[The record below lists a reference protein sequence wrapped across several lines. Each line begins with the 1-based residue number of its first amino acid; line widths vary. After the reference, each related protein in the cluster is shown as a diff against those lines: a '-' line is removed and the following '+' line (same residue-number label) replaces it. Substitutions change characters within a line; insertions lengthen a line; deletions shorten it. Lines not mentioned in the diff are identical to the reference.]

1 MIPVLA
7 DLLPNVNEL
16 FEYKGFFGQHEW
28 YEFNKTALMAFIS
41 TLICIGLFYVGSRKR
56 AMVPG
61 GLQNVAE
68 MGYET
73 VEQQIAVEVMGPENG
88 KKWTPFLEKPVPK
101 DDYGNEWGYR
111 QKSEHGN
118 EDSYDLWSYGKD
130 KQEGTADDIVS
141 CDKEADSNGSSSPS
155 STGSKGSGKG
165 G

>member
-28 YEFNKTALMAFIS
+28 YEFNKTAALAFVS
-41 TLICIGLFYVGSRKR
+41 TIICIGLFYVGSRKK

-88 KKWTPFLEKPVPK
+88 KKWNKFQNAV
-101 DDYGNEWGYR
+101 
-111 QKSEHGN
+111 
-118 EDSYDLWSYGKD
+118 
-130 KQEGTADDIVS
+130 A
-141 CDKEADSNGSSSPS
+141 PS
-155 STGSKGSGKG
+155 SCPALSKSSFPG
-165 G
+165 GIKSRCIRCALPIPRF

>member
-41 TLICIGLFYVGSRKR
+41 TIICIGLFFVGSRKR

-68 MGYET
+68 MAVP
-73 VEQQIAVEVMGPENG
+73 VEPDGQSNLDYIYRGRRKAPPPQ
-88 KKWTPFLEKPVPK
+88 KPA
-101 DDYGNEWGYR
+101 N
-111 QKSEHGN
+111 
-118 EDSYDLWSYGKD
+118 
-130 KQEGTADDIVS
+130 
-141 CDKEADSNGSSSPS
+141 
-155 STGSKGSGKG
+155 
-165 G
+165 